1 MNYVDLDVFSDIIL
15 VEGITM
21 STKVGKEDLL

>member
-1 MNYVDLDVFSDIIL
+1 MNYLDLDVFSNIIL
-15 VEGITM
+15 AEGITM